1 MFDSDRTA
9 LVTSLRAGLQAL
21 VDGLDAAAVSD
32 DELLRHAADV
42 EALGRLLDAGRV
54 IIAGE
59 VAHRS
64 RTDLGSERLTV
75 TRGCRTPGE
84 LLERVTLVSG
94 PTARARLR
102 AATPLRAR
110 TALTGEP
117 LPPAFPLV
125 ASALTSGALGVDAAS
140 AIVTALASIRDR
152 GAVSD
157 TDAFAAAEQA
167 LVDAATG
174 DGDALPAGADEVAI
188 MAQTWALFL
197 DPDGALPEE
206 ERAMKARGLTLGRE
220 REGVVGVQGA
230 LLPDVAAQLQRLLDA
245 FLNPKVAGAPGPRF
259 AAETE
264 TAEGE
269 EDPPVD
275 PRTSAQRRH
284 DAFAGALS
292 VAAGMD
298 GMPHPGGSA
307 PTLVVTVAADQLDQ
321 ASGVAFVP
329 PSGAGDTGAVPA
341 SVARHAGCAG
351 QIQRIVFDRA
361 GRIIDLGT
369 PQRLYTAHQRR
380 AIAARDGECI
390 IPGCHV
396 PAAWCEVHHV
406 HEAARGGPTHTDNG
420 VLLCWFHHRTL
431 ETSGWEIRMVRGAPW
446 VRPPKWL
453 DRNRRW
459 RPATGSI
466 HRQHAALVHAAPP

>member
-21 VDGLDAAAVSD
+21 VDGLDAAAASD

-54 IIAGE
+54 ILAGE

-94 PTARARLR
+94 STARARLR
-102 AATPLRAR
+102 AAAPLRAR

-125 ASALTSGALGVDAAS
+125 ARALASGALGVDAAS

-264 TAEGE
+264 TEEGE

-284 DAFAGALS
+284 DAFAGVLA

-298 GMPHPGGSA
+298 GMPHLGGSA
-307 PTLVVTVAADQLDQ
+307 PTLVVTVAADQLDH

-329 PSGAGDTGAVPA
+329 PRTAGDTGAVPA

-380 AIAARDGECI
+380 AIATRDGECI

-396 PAAWCEVHHV
+396 PATWCEVHHV

-420 VLLCWFHHRTL
+420 VLLCWSHHRTL

-446 VRPPKWL
+446 VRPPRWL
-453 DRNRRW
+453 DHNRRW

-466 HRQHAALVHAAPP
+466 HRQHATLVHAAPP

>member
-9 LVTSLRAGLQAL
+9 LTTSLRAGLQAM
-21 VDGLDAAAVSD
+21 VDGLDAAAASD
-32 DELLRHAADV
+32 DELLRHVADV
-42 EALGRLLDAGRV
+42 EALGRLLDAARV
-54 IIAGE
+54 TLAGE

-94 PTARARLR
+94 STARARIR

-110 TALTGEP
+110 VALTGET
-117 LPPAFPLV
+117 LPPAFPVV
-125 ASALTSGALGVDAAS
+125 AGAVASGALGVDAAS
-140 AIVTALASIRDR
+140 AIVTALASIRER
-152 GAVSD
+152 GAACEA
-157 TDAFAAAEQA
+157 DAFAAAEQA

-174 DGDALPAGADEVAI
+174 EGDALPAGADEVAI
-188 MAQTWALFL
+188 MANTWALFL
-197 DPDGALPEE
+197 DPDGALPDG

-220 REGVVGVQGA
+220 RAGVVGVQGA

-245 FLNPKVAGAPGPRF
+245 FLNPKAPGAPGPRF
-259 AAETE
+259 ADEAETDE
-264 TAEGE
+264 SGE
-269 EDPPVD
+269 DVPAD
-275 PRTSAQRRH
+275 PRTTTQRRH
-284 DAFAGALS
+284 DAFAGVLS

-298 GMPHPGGSA
+298 GIPSLGGSA
-307 PTLVVTVAADQLDQ
+307 PTLVVTVRADQLDQ

-329 PSGAGDTGAVPA
+329 PTGAGDTGAVPA

-351 QIQRIVFDRA
+351 QIQRIVFDPA
-361 GRIIDLGT
+361 GRIVDLGT

-380 AIAARDGECI
+380 AIATRDGECI

-406 HEAARGGPTHTDNG
+406 QEAARGGPTHTDNG
-420 VLLCWFHHRTL
+420 VLLCWFHHRTI
-431 ETSGWEIRMVRGAPW
+431 ETSGWEIRMVRGSPW
-446 VRPPKWL
+446 LRGPGWL
-453 DRNRRW
+453 DSARRW
-459 RPATGSI
+459 RPATGSV
-466 HRQHAALVHAAPP
+466 HRRHDALLQAAPP